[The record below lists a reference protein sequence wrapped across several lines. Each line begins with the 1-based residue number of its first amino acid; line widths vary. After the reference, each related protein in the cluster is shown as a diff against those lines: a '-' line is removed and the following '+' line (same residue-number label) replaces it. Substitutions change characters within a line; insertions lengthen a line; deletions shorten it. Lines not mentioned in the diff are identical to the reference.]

1 MEICKLEK
9 DNQIELNNNLI
20 NEKTQKSFLETTL
33 GKTISTAVDI
43 GIRAVLPEFL
53 EDQVINIKNNL
64 FNYGLKD
71 GITKTIDDAIDLGKS
86 AIGVVTGKFE
96 NVTQMQNAV
105 QSGGI
110 IDGISSLLDT
120 VIEKIKK
127 AGLINSTISNTIKQ
141 GKNVILN
148 NVEKNI
154 ENTFN
159 QQYKIIETT
168 NKNINNW
175 KEYFQNKNFSGM
187 EKEYNKIAKQL
198 KNLAP
203 IEKTINDVR
212 TIEILHSLIKNN
224 GQNFDL
230 TQDELDLVEKLK

>member
-1 MEICKLEK
+1 MEISKLEK
-9 DNQIELNNNLI
+9 DNQIGLNNNLI
-20 NEKTQKSFLETTL
+20 NEKAQKSFLETTL